1 MFGRGPPF
9 AKEGWQSVR
18 TRGKLT
24 KGYTDGFMIWHLAI
38 MNAGKTIFMVEK
50 FANVKGLIFLVNFTR
65 PIPLKNVKRLLMKP
79 EERVYN

>member
-1 MFGRGPPF
+1 MILTSVTTVDDSYP
-9 AKEGWQSVR
+9 SVR

-38 MNAGKTIFMVEK
+38 MNAGQTIFKVET
-50 FANVKGLIFLVNFTR
+50 FVNMKGLIFLVNSTR